1 MPQQHCCLSFI
12 SCFCFTAFIMKTDTI
27 RMHLK
32 KNKAKTKTGYQCHCK
47 ATVKTLRSNSLYWA
61 ELKFTYYILREK
73 PVTFNGLDIESTS
86 VWACRCNIQ
95 TQEASH
101 PLLLSQSVAQHFQR
115 SDLQLNGGYIW
126 QIILFLHSHTVTLC
140 SGGSD
145 FWVNKCVGIHFRK
158 VKYPGDVLFCDYG
171 NSCVT
176 SSTWLLS
183 LHSCL
188 GLLGK
193 VMYF

>member
-1 MPQQHCCLSFI
+1 MLW
-12 SCFCFTAFIMKTDTI
+12 
-27 RMHLK
+27 
-32 KNKAKTKTGYQCHCK
+32 
-47 ATVKTLRSNSLYWA
+47 SNSLYWA

-73 PVTFNGLDIESTS
+73 PLTFNGLDIESTS
-86 VWACRCNIQ
+86 VWACSCKNP

-101 PLLLSQSVAQHFQR
+101 ILLLSHFVAQHFQT

-126 QIILFLHSHTVTLC
+126 QIILFFHSHAVTLC
-140 SGGSD
+140 SSGSN

-171 NSCVT
+171 TSCVS

-188 GLLGK
+188 VHLGNSDEFLNQIM
-193 VMYF
+193 VL